1 MLREVSMRTPLFH
14 EHEKLGARIVDFHG
28 WDMPVWYSGIKEEH
42 LATRRHAGLFDVS
55 HMGEIVVKGP
65 LSEAYLD
72 RVLTRNIPAMKDG
85 SILYTFLLNERGG
98 IIDDLILYC
107 MVQGERYMLCVNS
120 SNKDKD
126 HAWMVSRNSEG
137 AAIEDKS
144 DSYAMLALQGPF
156 SGAILKTCVGFELS
170 TLRSFHFALHK
181 TIPYGE
187 LVVSRSG
194 YTGAGGVE
202 IFLSPET
209 APALWQSFLDQ
220 GAVPCGLGARDT
232 LRLEMGYPLH
242 GNDIT
247 ESTTPLEAELAF
259 AVDLGKAD
267 FIGKD
272 ALLDQQRRGIARRLV
287 GIEVLDR
294 GIPREH
300 CRCIKDAREV
310 GMVTSGSLS
319 PVSGKGIALGY
330 VDSLLKEGTELFI
343 EVREK
348 HLRSVIRKPPF
359 VSGTL
364 QA

>member
-1 MLREVSMRTPLFH
+1 
-14 EHEKLGARIVDFHG
+14 
-28 WDMPVWYSGIKEEH
+28 
-42 LATRRHAGLFDVS
+42 
-55 HMGEIVVKGP
+55 
-65 LSEAYLD
+65 
-72 RVLTRNIPAMKDG
+72 
-85 SILYTFLLNERGG
+85 
-98 IIDDLILYC
+98 
-107 MVQGERYMLCVNS
+107 
-120 SNKDKD
+120 
-126 HAWMVSRNSEG
+126 
-137 AAIEDKS
+137 
-144 DSYAMLALQGPF
+144 
-156 SGAILKTCVGFELS
+156 
-170 TLRSFHFALHK
+170 
-181 TIPYGE
+181 
-187 LVVSRSG
+187 
-194 YTGAGGVE
+194 
-202 IFLSPET
+202 
-209 APALWQSFLDQ
+209 
-220 GAVPCGLGARDT
+220 
-232 LRLEMGYPLH
+232 MGYPLH
-242 GNDIT
+242 GNDLT

-310 GMVTSGSLS
+310 GMVTSGTLS

-330 VDSLLKEGTELFI
+330 VDSMLKEGRELFI